1 MRAWQ
6 ADGRVVFFG
15 GDWII
20 GLVPHAGRDRPVK
33 GQRHDQDQPGEA
45 VGILDMGLFEAEPAR
60 FEVGEHG
67 LDAPARCIIEGG
79 QISRLGRHGDDP
91 GLGMSGIANDAD
103 VGRDPLAGEDDSL
116 EIMATRQGERAGGG
130 CCCAPAGEE
139 IALEPQAIV
148 PSPIATPPD
157 HRGLRLASASNSAA

>member
-1 MRAWQ
+1 MRAWR
-6 ADGRVVFFG
+6 ADGPAVFFG

-67 LDAPARCIIEGG
+67 LDAPARGIFQGG

-91 GLGMSGIANDAD
+91 GLGMSRIANDAD
-103 VGRDPLAGEDDSL
+103 IGRDTLASEDDSF
-116 EIMATRQGERAGGG
+116 EIVAAGPSTSSGEQGRRLWSLSRPSGRGG
-130 CCCAPAGEE
+130 C
-139 IALEPQAIV
+139 L
-148 PSPIATPPD
+148 
-157 HRGLRLASASNSAA
+157 